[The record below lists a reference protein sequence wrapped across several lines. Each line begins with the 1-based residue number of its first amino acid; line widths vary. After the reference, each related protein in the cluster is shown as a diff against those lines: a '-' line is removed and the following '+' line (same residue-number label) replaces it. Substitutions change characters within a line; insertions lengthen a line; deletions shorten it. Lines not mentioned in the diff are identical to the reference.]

1 MTPVAGDRA
10 LEMAARFLGIRFNQ
24 LERRPAP
31 FTHCDLFASPNR
43 GSLNVDQSC
52 YNLGVEPSVRNKNL
66 PGDALVAEVTPDRV
80 RHALGHLTYVT
91 YGSKPDVAARVWV
104 LASWVTRFANSYVA
118 ALNALISEM
127 RMSSNEVKFTLRRDL
142 HKAEA
147 HLVLFAD
154 GAMGASGPQKKA
166 TEDELDRCSPS
177 RVECRMARFVAPPG
191 RGDNLG
197 EWRNHLSRLRSS
209 QLQALLSLQY
219 LSARCVLTL
228 LAAIFS

>member
-80 RHALGHLTYVT
+80 RHALGSSSMSHIALDRMLRRGLGTW
-91 YGSKPDVAARVWV
+91 DRVL
-104 LASWVTRFANSYVA
+104 LASRIL
-118 ALNALISEM
+118 AL
-127 RMSSNEVKFTLRRDL
+127 
-142 HKAEA
+142 
-147 HLVLFAD
+147 
-154 GAMGASGPQKKA
+154 
-166 TEDELDRCSPS
+166 
-177 RVECRMARFVAPPG
+177 PP
-191 RGDNLG
+191 
-197 EWRNHLSRLRSS
+197 
-209 QLQALLSLQY
+209 
-219 LSARCVLTL
+219 
-228 LAAIFS
+228 